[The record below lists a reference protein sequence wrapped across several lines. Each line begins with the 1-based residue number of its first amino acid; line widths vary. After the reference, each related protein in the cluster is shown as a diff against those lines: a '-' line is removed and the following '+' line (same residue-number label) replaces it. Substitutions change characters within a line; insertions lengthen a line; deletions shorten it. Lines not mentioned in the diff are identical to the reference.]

1 MARVRSVLD
10 FFSKWKCSDLA
21 VFDCVYL
28 FSASLVLL
36 QPSILI
42 FPSTRGGLAQEQG
55 KSKIGAASF
64 TLCTLA
70 CFPLLLFALSRVFL
84 FLLCLCIGLHT
95 QMFYFWFLFVSL
107 SFFANCCYSPP
118 FFLPF
123 LQIVVIDHFPC
134 FLFLQII
141 VSVPFSENFAN
152 RPTRSPSP
160 SPMCKLV
167 HNITTPCVLFAH
179 CLTKA
184 SQPSYLIFER
194 RRCPTLIS

>member
-1 MARVRSVLD
+1 MARVMSVLD

-84 FLLCLCIGLHT
+84 FLLCLCICLHT
-95 QMFYFWFLFVSL
+95 EMLNVLFLVCICL
-107 SFFANCCYSPP
+107 SVFFCKLLLQLTVLFALFANCRDRS
-118 FFLPF
+118 LS
-123 LQIVVIDHFPC
+123 LFP
-134 FLFLQII
+134 
-141 VSVPFSENFAN
+141 VFAN
-152 RPTRSPSP
+152 YCICPLFGKF
-160 SPMCKLV
+160 CKSS
-167 HNITTPCVLFAH
+167 HQITITIPYVQTCAQYHHPLCFVCTF
-179 CLTKA
+179 
-184 SQPSYLIFER
+184 F
-194 RRCPTLIS
+194 

>member
-1 MARVRSVLD
+1 MARVMSVLD

-28 FSASLVLL
+28 FSASFVLL

-70 CFPLLLFALSRVFL
+70 CFPLLLFVHSRVFL
-84 FLLCLCIGLHT
+84 FLLCFCICLHT
-95 QMFYFWFLFVSL
+95 RMFSFCFVFVSK
-107 SFFANCCYSPP
+107 SYFANCCCSSP
-118 FFLPF
+118 FFLPFFF

-141 VSVPFSENFAN
+141 VTADDRPLFENFAN
-152 RPTRSPSP
+152 CPTRLQPPSP
-160 SPMCKLV
+160 ICKLV
-167 HNITTPCVLFAH
+167 HNITTPCVMFAH
-179 CLTKA
+179 CLTRKR
-184 SQPSYLIFER
+184 YKNL
-194 RRCPTLIS
+194 

>member
-1 MARVRSVLD
+1 MSVLD
-10 FFSKWKCSDLA
+10 FFSKWKLSDLA

-28 FSASLVLL
+28 FSTSLVLL
-36 QPSILI
+36 QTSILI

-84 FLLCLCIGLHT
+84 FLLCLCICLHT
-95 QMFYFWFLFVSL
+95 QMFYFWFVFVSL
-107 SFFANCCYSPP
+107 SFLLQIVVTAHRSFC
-118 FFLPF
+118 LF

-179 CLTKA
+179 CLTRA
-184 SQPSYLIFER
+184 SQPS
-194 RRCPTLIS
+194 

>member
-1 MARVRSVLD
+1 MSVLD

-28 FSASLVLL
+28 FSASFVLL

-64 TLCTLA
+64 TLCTLV
-70 CFPLLLFALSRVFL
+70 CFPLLLFAHSRVL
-84 FLLCLCIGLHT
+84 PLLCFCMHSHV
-95 QMFYFWFLFVSL
+95 FFLVRICL
-107 SFFANCCYSPP
+107 LVFFANCYYSSP

-123 LQIVVIDHFPC
+123 LQIVVTDHFPC

-141 VSVPFSENFAN
+141 VTDTF
-152 RPTRSPSP
+152 RKITSPSP
-160 SPMCKLV
+160 SPICELV
-167 HNITTPCVLFAH
+167 NNITTPFVLFAH
-179 CLTKA
+179 CLTRA
-184 SQPSYLIFER
+184 FQPS
-194 RRCPTLIS
+194 